1 MAKEIVDKTKIADH
15 TYRTQIIVG
24 LAAFVVFVATA
35 VLLNELLPPQYRACA
50 LMPGFCSKRQ
60 ESPRSAP
67 LEDLGRIRPGGP
79 RFGLSGNPVS
89 RY

>member
-1 MAKEIVDKTKIADH
+1 MAKEIVDKTKILEH
-15 TYRTQIIVG
+15 TYRRFIIVG
-24 LAAFVVFVATA
+24 SGVFVVCVAAA
-35 VLLNELLPPQYRACA
+35 VVLNELLPPKYRACV

-60 ESPRSAP
+60 EQPDSAP

-79 RFGLSGNPVS
+79 KFGLSSNVPS